1 MQNDILCPH
10 CYTWRCHPDDRFCG
24 HCGDNL
30 LQVKTVVEP
39 ATIYQGSQVPSQI
52 TTLIRNVRGGLGGTS
67 FFWRNATG
75 TQVPI
80 VNLAQNDFN
89 QPGEEVSY
97 PTNSTDLALQGNAPV
112 KWSLIHKVAPTKEY
126 PRSTLSCGVAVPV
139 FVLEKSDFLVQDS
152 ETIRLTL
159 LHKEGGVALVERI
172 AVSAYE
178 GVALSLPTIEA
189 AFTSS
194 KDDQHTFDFP
204 VSGELLA
211 VLKGRPKGLELTLD
225 VFIKY
230 VPKPL
235 ELKLTLRF
243 PIPAKPV
250 LKLPDKVRGLE
261 GRSLRLPI
269 EVENQG
275 GESCQLT
282 SVQVDIRRGRQVILP
297 FSYQPPQA
305 YLLEAG
311 KTHSYILNIPLV
323 DEQQQPIAAKRYQC
337 DVEQMVV
344 EEDLDCSQLKLTTE
358 LEVRSSQDYTGI
370 VTIDFGTTATAVAF
384 YPQDNT
390 EQGAISLRLSEK
402 DRFLPTA
409 IAYYLDEQDQ
419 LQYDIGHDAIAL
431 LDSGKFSDLVYLDN
445 LKWRLDES
453 EPVLLPDGS
462 ERTWE
467 DIAVDY
473 LKKIKNIIEEYIVAV
488 VKQVSITHPSR
499 FHPLLM
505 SALNRAYQKAGLAPL
520 SIVMGSEIHNAVA
533 ESWPSVT
540 TSLPLRDIK
549 TFRHDTVGDGVFKD
563 GFGKYG
569 VLTYDVG
576 GGSTDMSLFLVE
588 IENFAHMRVTELG
601 TDGTGRGDDRFFGN
615 GFSTLL
621 FKHLWPSCELW
632 LKRKGYDPIQFPIT
646 LPWEAVRPGAD
657 QVIARENGRR
667 CVAFVLEHLQ
677 SDSGA
682 FSQMSVRFRNSQ
694 GWDDKEK
701 WAPGEE
707 LANLITEFQ
716 EECDSSL
723 GQSSLT
729 LQGLSKTEINIPS
742 KGISSEGISLD
753 FGSFIEDFIKTC
765 SNPMFERLQRLSH
778 YPEVSDLE
786 IYVLT
791 SGRGGFFP
799 LVNSM
804 LEAHIMRL
812 RPEKSGQKLMP
823 VRIDPDFAK
832 TIVSQ
837 GSCHLARLPKVAPG
851 VIFKPCD
858 LASLGV
864 RGAPDPDTGL
874 SKFIPLCAGI
884 PTPADGWAVAEYP
897 LLGPTTGPREVCLT
911 FYLSADNKEVLSDND
926 KWLGEVSGM
935 IDIKEDG
942 PAHVMVKAEKENC
955 LDIYI
960 GFKSG
965 DDFESWDKQL
975 LGEYEL
981 G

>member
-67 FFWRNATG
+67 FFWRNASG

-80 VNLAQNDFN
+80 VNLGQNDFN

-97 PTNSTDLALQGNAPV
+97 PINSADLALQGNAPV
-112 KWSLIHKVAPTKEY
+112 EWSLIHKVAPTKEY
-126 PRSTLSCGVAVPV
+126 LRATLSGGVAVPV
-139 FVLEKSDFLVQDS
+139 FVFEKSEFLIQDT

-159 LHKEGGVALVERI
+159 RHKEGGVALVEGVE
-172 AVSAYE
+172 VSAYE

-189 AFTSS
+189 AFSSS
-194 KDDQHTFDFP
+194 KDDQHTFDLP
-204 VSGELLA
+204 INGELLD

-230 VPKPL
+230 MPKPV
-235 ELKLTLRF
+235 ELKVTLRF

-275 GESCQLT
+275 GESCQLS
-282 SVQVDIRRGRQVILP
+282 SVQVVIHSGREEILP

-311 KTHSYILNIPLV
+311 KSHSYILNIPLV
-323 DEQQQPIAAKRYQC
+323 NDEPIAAKRYQC
-337 DVEQMVV
+337 DVEQMLV
-344 EEDLDCSQLKLTTE
+344 EEQVDRSQLKLTIE

-390 EQGAISLRLSEK
+390 GDEAISLPLSEK
-402 DRFLPTA
+402 DSFLPTA
-409 IAYYLDEQDQ
+409 IAYYLDDEDQ
-419 LQYDIGHDAIAL
+419 LQYDIGYEAIAL
-431 LDSGKFSDLVYLDN
+431 LDNGNFSDLVYLDN

-462 ERTWE
+462 ERMWE

-505 SALNRAYQKAGLAPL
+505 KALNRAYEKAGLAPL
-520 SIVMGSEIHNAVA
+520 SIVMGSETHKAVA

-540 TSLPLRDIK
+540 TSLPVRDIK
-549 TFRHDTVGDGVFKD
+549 TFRHETVGDGVFKD
-563 GFGKYG
+563 GFGKHG

-588 IENFAHMRVTELG
+588 IENFAQMRVTELG

-615 GFSTLL
+615 GFSALL

-632 LKRKGYDPIQFPIT
+632 LERKGYDPRQFPIT

-667 CVAFVLEHLQ
+667 CVAFVVEHLQ
-677 SDSGA
+677 GDSAA
-682 FSQMSVRFRNSQ
+682 FSQMSVRFRNSS
-694 GWDDKEK
+694 GWDDEK
-701 WAPGEE
+701 MWAPGEE

-716 EECDSSL
+716 EDCDSSL

-729 LQGLSKTEINIPS
+729 LQGLSNAEIMIPS
-742 KGISSEGISLD
+742 DAISLD
-753 FGSFIEDFIKTC
+753 FGSFINDFIKTC
-765 SNPMFERLQRLSH
+765 SIPMFERLQRLSH
-778 YPEVSDLE
+778 YPDVSELE
-786 IYVLT
+786 IYVLA

-804 LEAHIMRL
+804 LEAHIRRL
-812 RPEKSGQKLMP
+812 GPDGEKFRP
-823 VRIDPDFAK
+823 VRIDRDFAK
-832 TIVSQ
+832 TIVSK
-837 GSCHLARLPKVAPG
+837 GSCYLARLPRVAPE
-851 VIFKPCD
+851 VIFKACD

-864 RGAPDPDTGL
+864 RGAPDPDTGI

-897 LLGPTTGPREVCLT
+897 LLGSGEVCLS

-942 PAHVMVKAEKENC
+942 PAHVMVKATDENC

-965 DDFESWDKQL
+965 DDFESWNKQL

-981 G
+981 A